1 MDGVRHRQGAAID
14 DPAFWAGVVYA
25 VRRRYG
31 FDRAT
36 AERLAFAA
44 WQYKTGRLTDGSPQQ
59 PDVGTRAAA
68 GDIRAG

>member
-44 WQYKTGRLTDGSPQQ
+44 WQYKTGRLTDGSPAR
-59 PDVGTRAAA
+59 PATCSDCGA
-68 GDIRAG
+68 GDSRTE